1 MTALEPTYGDAKE
14 HRTVS
19 RVTRILELAAGHDRG
34 VRLSEISAELDAP
47 HSSIHALVK
56 GLVANGY
63 LRDTGGAYVIGP
75 AVYALLG
82 ARPTLERVARAGMGR
97 LHTEFDETVTLVSL
111 VGESVVYTDALE
123 STQPIRYSPT
133 LRIRRPLYPTSAGKC
148 FLANMTER
156 SRENYITAHFPDDT
170 ERSRVREELSTVAE
184 QGVAINRA
192 ETLPDLYAVSA
203 PIFDI
208 GQVAAVITIAG
219 PVRRFVDR
227 LDDFLDAT
235 KGTAQM
241 ISAQLEQ
248 G

>member
-19 RVTRILELAAGHDRG
+19 RVTRILELAACNDRG

-47 HSSIHALVK
+47 HSSVHALVK

-63 LRDTGGAYVIGP
+63 LRDDGGNYVIGP
-75 AVYALLG
+75 AVRALLG
-82 ARPTLERVARAGMGR
+82 ARPNLERAARAGMER

-111 VGESVVYTDALE
+111 IGESVVYTDAIE

-133 LRIRRPLYPTSAGKC
+133 LRVRRPLYPTSAGKC
-148 FLANMTER
+148 FLAHMGER
-156 SRENYITAHFPDDT
+156 SRENYIAAHFAD
-170 ERSRVREELSTVAE
+170 EAKRQQVRDELRAVTE
-184 QGVAINRA
+184 QGGAINRA

-203 PIFDI
+203 PIFDF
-208 GQVAAVITIAG
+208 GQVVAALTIAG
-219 PVRRFVDR
+219 PSSRFVGR
-227 LDDFLDAT
+227 LDGLLVAT
-235 KGTAQM
+235 KDTAKM
-241 ISAQLEQ
+241 ISAQLQQ